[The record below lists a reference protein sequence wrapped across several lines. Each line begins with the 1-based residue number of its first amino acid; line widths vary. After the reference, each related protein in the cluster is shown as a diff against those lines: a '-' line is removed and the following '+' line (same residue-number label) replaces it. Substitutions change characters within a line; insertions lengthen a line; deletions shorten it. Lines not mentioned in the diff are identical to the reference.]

1 MLSSSERDVL
11 FTLNHLSRELQQVML
26 HAKMKLEDNAPFLEE
41 DNLINSIDYT
51 FETIRR
57 QIEHV
62 DDFLKKD
69 AEKTTAS
76 FTAVDL
82 ISAREKD

>member
-1 MLSSSERDVL
+1 MLSSSERDIL
-11 FTLNHLSRELQQVML
+11 FSLNHLSRELLQIML

-41 DNLINSIDYT
+41 DKLINSIDYT

-57 QIEHV
+57 QIESV

-69 AEKTTAS
+69 AKNKTTN
-76 FTAVDL
+76 FTAVNL
-82 ISAREKD
+82 LSTREKG